1 MHNTFE
7 PPFDKKVIGGWITF
21 LLTGGTGV
29 IVFACW
35 FQNKKHGFIKDD

>member
-1 MHNTFE
+1 MQKEADNVHNTFE

-29 IVFACW
+29 IVCA
-35 FQNKKHGFIKDD
+35 GP